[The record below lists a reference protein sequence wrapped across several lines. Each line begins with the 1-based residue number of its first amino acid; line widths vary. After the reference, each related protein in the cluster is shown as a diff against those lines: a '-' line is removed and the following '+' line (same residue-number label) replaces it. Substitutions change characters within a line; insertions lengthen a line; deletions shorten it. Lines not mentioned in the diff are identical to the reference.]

1 MISLCRPERWTFEA
15 AALVIEREFIPE
27 QATASGE
34 GAKVQQ
40 QCAPSWRRSADA
52 RLSARCPGRSS
63 RGPSLRGEPYPQ
75 SVVGPPRR
83 GEVGLHEGAERS
95 RSRRGH

>member
-1 MISLCRPERWTFEA
+1 MVWIKETKKQGEVSKNKTLWFPYSRLQR
-15 AALVIEREFIPE
+15 R
-27 QATASGE
+27 GE

-63 RGPSLRGEPYPQ
+63 RGPSPRGEPYPQ

-83 GEVGLHEGAERS
+83 GEAGLHEGAERS